1 MISISKLLIKSSL
14 TTHAFTRRYRLWGQ
28 IDDAGAMRSRNV
40 RHTDIAIIG
49 GGLAGS
55 TAAAM
60 LGRAGIDTVLIDPHD
75 VYPPD
80 FRCEKLDEEQIGL
93 LARTGLADIVAAAG
107 SPYRENWI
115 VRAGRL
121 TDRKPTGQFGIL
133 YDTLVNTVRG
143 AIPPAV
149 TVIHGKAAA
158 IAVSDDRQTV
168 TLATGEAISARLIIL
183 ANGLNAALRRNF
195 GMERQDISPNHSIS
209 IGFDMAPVGRPAFD
223 FPALTY
229 VPEDARSRAAY
240 LTLFPA
246 GTTMRANLFVY
257 RDVDDPWLRAM
268 RERPVETLF
277 ATLPGLKAF
286 TGEVAVS
293 GPVKIRPADLYIT
306 TGIEK
311 PGVVLAGDA
320 YSTSCPSAGTGTGKV
335 FTDVER
341 LCNRYI
347 PEWLQSPGMG
357 ADKIAAF
364 YADEVK
370 AAYEIQCR
378 QRAFRVRDLAINT
391 GITWEAR
398 RRLRFA
404 VHVSRGIARRART
417 LIAGRTT
424 GARPATA
431 GSSRA

>member
-1 MISISKLLIKSSL
+1 M
-14 TTHAFTRRYRLWGQ
+14 
-28 IDDAGAMRSRNV
+28 

-60 LGRAGIDTVLIDPHD
+60 LGRAGIDAVLIDPHD

-80 FRCEKLDEEQIGL
+80 FRCEKLDGEQIGL
-93 LARTGLADIVAAAG
+93 LAKTGLGDVVAAVA

-121 TDRKPTGQFGIL
+121 TDRKPISQYGIL
-133 YDTLVNTVRG
+133 YDGLVNAVRG
-143 AIPPAV
+143 AIPPQVAV
-149 TVIHGKAAA
+149 IRGKAAS

-168 TLATGEAISARLIIL
+168 TLATGENISARLIIV
-183 ANGLNAALRRNF
+183 ANGLNAALRKNF
-195 GMERQDISPNHSIS
+195 GMGRHDISPNHSIS
-209 IGFDMAPVGRPAFD
+209 IGFDVAPAGRPAFD

-229 VPEDARSRAAY
+229 VPEDARTRASY

-246 GTTMRANLFVY
+246 GRTTRANLFVY
-257 RDVDDPWLRAM
+257 RDMNDPWLKAM
-268 RERPVETLF
+268 RDAPAATLF
-277 ATLPGLKAF
+277 ALLPGLKAF
-286 TGEVAVS
+286 TGEIIVA
-293 GPVKIRPADLYIT
+293 GPVKIRPADLYVT
-306 TGIEK
+306 TGLDR
-311 PGVVLAGDA
+311 PGVVAIGDA

-335 FTDVER
+335 FTDAER
-341 LCNRYI
+341 LCNTYI
-347 PEWLQSPGMG
+347 PQWLATPGMG

-364 YADEVK
+364 YADAIK

-404 VHVSRGIARRART
+404 AHVGRGMARRAHT
-417 LIAGRTT
+417 LIKGRSP
-424 GARPATA
+424 GPAPATA
-431 GSSRA
+431 GGSQA

>member
-1 MISISKLLIKSSL
+1 
-14 TTHAFTRRYRLWGQ
+14 
-28 IDDAGAMRSRNV
+28 V

-55 TAAAM
+55 AAAAM
-60 LGRAGIDTVLIDPHD
+60 LGRAGIDAVLIDPHA

-93 LARTGLADIVAAAG
+93 LARTGLRDIVAAAG

-121 TDRKPTGQFGIL
+121 TDRRPTGQFGIL

-149 TVIHGKAAA
+149 TVVHGKARD
-158 IAVSDDRQTV
+158 IAVGDDRQAV
-168 TLATGEAISARLIIL
+168 TLADGETISARLIVL

-195 GMERQDISPNHSIS
+195 GMEREIISPNHSIS
-209 IGFDMAPVGRPAFD
+209 IGFDMAPAGRPAFD

-229 VPEDARSRAAY
+229 VPEDARSRVAY

-246 GTTMRANLFVY
+246 GTTTRANLFVY
-257 RDVDDPWLRAM
+257 RDTDDPWLRAM
-268 RERPVETLF
+268 RTRPAETLF
-277 ATLPGLKAF
+277 SALPGLKAF
-286 TGEVAVS
+286 TGDIAVPS
-293 GPVKIRPADLYIT
+293 VVKIRPADLYVT
-306 TGIEK
+306 TGLDR
-311 PGVVLAGDA
+311 PGVVAIGDA

-357 ADKIAAF
+357 AGKIAAF
-364 YADEVK
+364 YADPVK
-370 AAYEIQCR
+370 AAYEVRCR
-378 QRAFRVRDLAINT
+378 ERAFRVRDLAINT
-391 GITWEAR
+391 GIAWEAR
-398 RRLRFA
+398 RRLRFT
-404 VHVSRGIARRART
+404 VHLGRGLARRART
-417 LIAGRTT
+417 VIAGQST
-424 GARPATA
+424 GPEPATA
-431 GSSRA
+431 GGSRA

>member
-1 MISISKLLIKSSL
+1 MRQ
-14 TTHAFTRRYRLWGQ
+14 TT
-28 IDDAGAMRSRNV
+28 IV
-40 RHTDIAIIG
+40 IIG

-55 TAAAM
+55 TAAVM
-60 LGRAGIDTVLIDPHD
+60 LGRAGIDTVLVDPHA

-93 LARTGLADIVAAAG
+93 LAKTGLGGIVAAAG
-107 SPYRENWI
+107 NPYRENWI

-143 AIPPAV
+143 AIPPTV
-149 TVIHGKAAA
+149 TVVHDKAMA
-158 IAVSDDRQTV
+158 IAVSDDRQSV
-168 TLATGEAISARLIIL
+168 TLAGGEEISARLIVL

-195 GMERQDISPNHSIS
+195 GMDRQDISPNHSIS
-209 IGFDMAPVGRPAFD
+209 IGFDMAPAGRPAFD

-229 VPEDARSRAAY
+229 VPEDARTRTAY
-240 LTLFPA
+240 LTLFPI
-246 GTTMRANLFVY
+246 GTTTRANLFVY
-257 RDVDDPWLRAM
+257 RDMNDPWLRAM
-268 RERPVETLF
+268 REAPAETLF

-286 TGEVAVS
+286 TGDIAVS
-293 GPVKIRPADLYIT
+293 GPVKIRPADLYVT
-306 TGIEK
+306 TGLDK
-311 PGVVLAGDA
+311 PGVVAIGDA

-335 FTDVER
+335 FTDVAR
-341 LCNRYI
+341 LCTAYI
-347 PEWLQSPGMG
+347 PEWLASPGMG

-364 YADEVK
+364 YADHVK

-378 QRAFRVRDLAINT
+378 ARAFRVRDLAINT

-404 VHVSRGIARRART
+404 AHVGRGIARRTRN
-417 LIAGRTT
+417 LVT
-424 GARPATA
+424 GSKTGPAAVTA
-431 GSSRA
+431 GSS

>member
-1 MISISKLLIKSSL
+1 
-14 TTHAFTRRYRLWGQ
+14 
-28 IDDAGAMRSRNV
+28 
-40 RHTDIAIIG
+40 
-49 GGLAGS
+49 
-55 TAAAM
+55 M
-60 LGRAGIDTVLIDPHD
+60 LGRAGIDTVLVDPHD
-75 VYPPD
+75 IYPPD

-93 LARTGLADIVAAAG
+93 VARTGLGDIIAAAA

-121 TDRKPTGQFGIL
+121 TDRRPTGQIGIL
-133 YDTLVNTVRG
+133 YQTLVNTVRG

-149 TVIHGKAAA
+149 TLVRGKAAA

-168 TLATGEAISARLIIL
+168 TLADGEMISARLIVL
-183 ANGLNAALRRNF
+183 ANGLNAALRKNF

-209 IGFDMAPVGRPAFD
+209 IGFDVAPASRPAFD

-229 VPEDARSRAAY
+229 VPEDARSRTAY
-240 LTLFPA
+240 LTLFPVA
-246 GTTMRANLFVY
+246 TGTRANLFVY
-257 RDVDDPWLRAM
+257 RDTNDPWLRAM
-268 RERPVETLF
+268 RDKPAETLF

-286 TGEVAVS
+286 TGEISVS
-293 GPVKIRPADLYIT
+293 GPVKIRPADLYVT
-306 TGIEK
+306 TGLDK
-311 PGVVLAGDA
+311 PGVVAIGDA

-335 FTDVER
+335 FTDVEH

-347 PEWLQSPGMG
+347 PEWLASPGMG

-364 YADEVK
+364 YADPTK

-391 GITWEAR
+391 GIAWEAR

-404 VHVSRGIARRART
+404 AHVGRGMARRAQH
-417 LIAGRTT
+417 LITGRST
-424 GARPATA
+424 GPEPATA

>member
-1 MISISKLLIKSSL
+1 M
-14 TTHAFTRRYRLWGQ
+14 
-28 IDDAGAMRSRNV
+28 

-60 LGRAGIDTVLIDPHD
+60 LGRAGIDTVLIDPHE

-93 LARTGLADIVAAAG
+93 VSKTGLGDVVAAAA

-121 TDRKPTGQFGIL
+121 TDRKPTGQYGIL
-133 YDTLVNTVRG
+133 YDTLVNTVRA

-149 TVIHGKAAA
+149 TVINGKAAA
-158 IAVSDDRQTV
+158 ITVSDQRQSV
-168 TLATGEAISARLIIL
+168 TLATGEEISARLIIL
-183 ANGLNAALRRNF
+183 ANGLNAALRQNF
-195 GMERQDISPNHSIS
+195 GMDRNVISPNHSIS
-209 IGFDMAPVGRPAFD
+209 IGFDVRPVGRPAFD

-229 VPEDARSRAAY
+229 VPEDAGTRASY

-246 GTTMRANLFVY
+246 GQTIRANLFVY
-257 RDVDDPWLRAM
+257 RDMNDPWLSAM
-268 RERPVETLF
+268 RKSPVETLF
-277 ATLPGLKAF
+277 ATLPGLKAY
-286 TGEVAVS
+286 TGDIAID

-306 TGIEK
+306 TGIDK
-311 PGVVLAGDA
+311 PGVVLVGDA

-341 LCNRYI
+341 LCHRYI
-347 PEWLQSPGMG
+347 PEWLASPGMG
-357 ADKIAAF
+357 AAKIGAF

-370 AAYEIQCR
+370 AAYEIQSR

-391 GITWEAR
+391 GLAWEAQ

-404 VHVSRGIARRART
+404 VHVGRGIARRVHN
-417 LIAGRTT
+417 LITRRAT
-424 GARPATA
+424 GAAPATA
-431 GSSRA
+431 GSSRV

>member
-1 MISISKLLIKSSL
+1 M
-14 TTHAFTRRYRLWGQ
+14 
-28 IDDAGAMRSRNV
+28 

-60 LGRAGIDTVLIDPHD
+60 LGRAGIDTTVVDPHT

-80 FRCEKLDEEQIGL
+80 FRCEKLDEEQLGL
-93 LARTGLADIVAAAG
+93 LARTGLGDVVARVA

-115 VRAGRL
+115 VRGGHL
-121 TDRKPTGQFGIL
+121 TDRRPSGHRGIL

-149 TVIHGKAAA
+149 TQIRGKALA
-158 IAVSDDRQTV
+158 ISVSDQRQIV
-168 TLATGEAISARLIIL
+168 SLSTGEEISARLIVL

-195 GMERQDISPNHSIS
+195 GMGREDISPNHSIS
-209 IGFDMAPVGRPAFD
+209 IGFDVAPLGRPAFD

-229 VPEDARSRAAY
+229 VPENARTRAAY
-240 LTLFPA
+240 LTLFPIGA
-246 GTTMRANLFVY
+246 TMRANLFVY
-257 RDVDDPWLRAM
+257 RDPDDPWLAAM
-268 RERPVETLF
+268 RRTPVETLF
-277 ATLPGLKAF
+277 ATLPGLAAF
-286 TGEVAVS
+286 TGDIAIP
-293 GPVKIRPADLYIT
+293 GPVKVRPADLYVT
-306 TGIEK
+306 TGLDR
-311 PGVVLAGDA
+311 PGMVAIGDA

-341 LCNRYI
+341 LCNHYV
-347 PEWLQSPGMG
+347 PAWLASPGMA

-364 YADEVK
+364 YADPAK
-370 AAYEIQCR
+370 AAYEIRCR
-378 QRAFRVRDLAINT
+378 ARAFRVRDLAVNP

-404 VHVSRGIARRART
+404 AHVGRGLVRRAERVVT
-417 LIAGRTT
+417 RQTNPPA
-424 GARPATA
+424 PATA
-431 GSSRA
+431 GPSRA

>member
-1 MISISKLLIKSSL
+1 
-14 TTHAFTRRYRLWGQ
+14 
-28 IDDAGAMRSRNV
+28 
-40 RHTDIAIIG
+40 
-49 GGLAGS
+49 
-55 TAAAM
+55 M
-60 LGRAGIDTVLIDPHD
+60 LGRAGIDTVLVDPHA

-93 LARTGLADIVAAAG
+93 VAKTGLGDAVAAAA

-121 TDRKPTGQFGIL
+121 TDRKPTGQYGIL

-143 AIPPAV
+143 AIPADRDGHQRQGRGDRRQRRAPDRDACRRRGDFRPADRSRQRPQRGAAPELR
-149 TVIHGKAAA
+149 HGPRRHLAEPF
-158 IAVSDDRQTV
+158 DLDR
-168 TLATGEAISARLIIL
+168 
-183 ANGLNAALRRNF
+183 LRR
-195 GMERQDISPNHSIS
+195 G
-209 IGFDMAPVGRPAFD
+209 PVGRPAFD

-229 VPEDARSRAAY
+229 VPEDARTRASY

-246 GTTMRANLFVY
+246 GEPTRANLFVY
-257 RDVDDPWLRAM
+257 RDMNDPWLSAM
-268 RERPVETLF
+268 RKSPVETLF

-286 TGEVAVS
+286 TGDIAID
-293 GPVKIRPADLYIT
+293 GPVKIRPADLYVT
-306 TGIEK
+306 TGIDK
-311 PGVVLAGDA
+311 PGVVLVGDA

-341 LCNRYI
+341 LCARYI
-347 PEWLQSPGMG
+347 PEWLASPGMG

-364 YADEVK
+364 YADAVK

-404 VHVSRGIARRART
+404 VHIGRGIARRARN
-417 LIAGRTT
+417 LIAGRAT
-424 GARPATA
+424 GPAPATA
-431 GSSRA
+431 GSSQA

>member
-1 MISISKLLIKSSL
+1 
-14 TTHAFTRRYRLWGQ
+14 
-28 IDDAGAMRSRNV
+28 
-40 RHTDIAIIG
+40 
-49 GGLAGS
+49 
-55 TAAAM
+55 M
-60 LGRAGIDTVLIDPHD
+60 LGRTGIDTVLIDPHE

-93 LARTGLADIVAAAG
+93 LARTGLRDAVAAAG
-107 SPYRENWI
+107 SPYGENWI

-121 TDRKPTGQFGIL
+121 TDRRPTGQFGIL

-143 AIPPAV
+143 AIPPTV
-149 TVIHGKAAA
+149 TAIRGKAAA
-158 IAVSDDRQTV
+158 IATGDDRQTV
-168 TLATGEAISARLIIL
+168 TLSDGEEVSARLIVL

-195 GMERQDISPNHSIS
+195 GMERDVISANHSIS
-209 IGFDMAPVGRPAFD
+209 IGFDMAPLGRPAFD

-246 GTTMRANLFVY
+246 GGAIRANLFVY
-257 RDVDDPWLRAM
+257 RDMDDPWLHAM
-268 RERPVETLF
+268 RKAPVETLF

-286 TGEVAVS
+286 TGDIAVS
-293 GPVKIRPADLYIT
+293 GPVKIRPADLYVT
-306 TGIEK
+306 TGLDR
-311 PGVVLAGDA
+311 PGVVAIGDA

-347 PEWLQSPGMG
+347 PEWLASPGMG
-357 ADKIAAF
+357 AGKIAAF
-364 YADEVK
+364 YADPVK

-378 QRAFRVRDLAINT
+378 QRAFRARDLAINT

-404 VHVSRGIARRART
+404 AHVGRGIARRARH
-417 LIAGRTT
+417 LVAGRST
-424 GARPATA
+424 GPEPAAA